1 MVVVTKGADLWLVF
15 QKKWICPL
23 NDKSMVSFL
32 ADFQVYFKYFY
43 IQNYGMVQVKAVGSG
58 YTLIILLE
66 IMWTSFCDLF
76 TLHFTYVC

>member
-1 MVVVTKGADLWLVF
+1 M
-15 QKKWICPL
+15 
-23 NDKSMVSFL
+23 SFL

>member
-1 MVVVTKGADLWLVF
+1 M
-15 QKKWICPL
+15 
-23 NDKSMVSFL
+23 SFL

-43 IQNYGMVQVKAVGSG
+43 VQNYGTVQVKAVGSG